1 MKIELVS
8 KQFHKFAGR
17 LHKKGERFFANPAE
31 ARILIA
37 LGRAGHVDAAAA
49 PAEAEAKAKRAYKK
63 RAAAVP
69 APAEVSTAVPAMATV
84 EPVAEPV
91 AEFAPAVAA
100 PVPSSLVD
108 EVTKV
113 KDEFRRRLFPERAP
127 DVPRETLTRP
137 KAKTQE

>member
-17 LHKKGERFFANPAE
+17 IHKKGEHLFATPAE
-31 ARILIA
+31 ARILKA
-37 LGRAGHVDAAAA
+37 LGRAVPVEDAA
-49 PAEAEAKAKRAYKK
+49 PAAAEAKAKRAYKK
-63 RAAAVP
+63 RATAV
-69 APAEVSTAVPAMATV
+69 PAEVSTAVPAMATV
-84 EPVAEPV
+84 EPVAEL
-91 AEFAPAVAA
+91 APAVAA
-100 PVPSSLVD
+100 PVPASLVD

>member
-17 LHKKGERFFANPAE
+17 IHKKGERLFATPAE
-31 ARILIA
+31 ARILKA
-37 LGRAGHVDAAAA
+37 LGRAVPVEDAA
-49 PAEAEAKAKRAYKK
+49 PAAAEAKAKRAYKK

-69 APAEVSTAVPAMATV
+69 AEASTSVPAMATV
-84 EPVAEPV
+84 EPAAEPV
-91 AEFAPAVAA
+91 AELEPAVAA
-100 PVPSSLVD
+100 PVPTSLVD

-113 KDEFRRRLFPERAP
+113 KDEFRRRLFPERVP

>member
-17 LHKKGERFFANPAE
+17 IHKKGEHLFATPAE
-31 ARILIA
+31 ARILKA
-37 LGRAGHVDAAAA
+37 LGRANPDDAATA

-69 APAEVSTAVPAMATV
+69 AEASTAVPAMATV

-91 AEFAPAVAA
+91 AELAPAVAA
-100 PVPSSLVD
+100 PVPASLVD

>member
-17 LHKKGERFFANPAE
+17 IHKKGEHLFATPAE
-31 ARILIA
+31 ARILKA
-37 LGRAGHVDAAAA
+37 LGRAVPVEDAA
-49 PAEAEAKAKRAYKK
+49 PAAAEAKAKRAYKK
-63 RAAAVP
+63 RAATVP
-69 APAEVSTAVPAMATV
+69 PEVSTAVPAMATV

-91 AEFAPAVAA
+91 AELAPAVAA
-100 PVPSSLVD
+100 PVPASLVD